1 MLNEPIQVAQLRAAP
16 GGGFS
21 RSSNA
26 RAPGSASM
34 KSVIARPSGGGR
46 TREEIFVDVV
56 EKISVTFSAAG
67 YVQTAEI
74 DGSIQVL

>member
-1 MLNEPIQVAQLRAAP
+1 
-16 GGGFS
+16 
-21 RSSNA
+21 
-26 RAPGSASM
+26 M